1 MLTASYSYRLPVTE
15 WSEVVRPFLLPSDAQ
30 VSNDVD
36 LLEQTAV
43 NVAQMKERIRKTG
56 VGAGGVGARCLS

>member
-1 MLTASYSYRLPVTE
+1 M
-15 WSEVVRPFLLPSDAQ
+15 VRPFLLPSDAQ